1 MYSIEDKIY
10 DKLKVAFWC
19 MLLAALLFAGL
30 FTYQTIELNSERDK
44 RIELER
50 ELSDCE
56 DVDKMSL
63 IIWNGNDTIYVDT
76 AQDSG
81 R

>member
-1 MYSIEDKIY
+1 MKEIGIF
-10 DKLKVAFWC
+10 LVC
-19 MLLAALLFAGL
+19 VLVLILF
-30 FTYQTIELNSERDK
+30 FKCDSERDK

-50 ELSDCE
+50 KLSDCE
-56 DVDKMSL
+56 DADKMSL